1 MTVTT
6 EQFRSIIEC
15 LEART
20 PTDLI
25 EITKQWLQEMPK
37 LGHVLSLWQCHRV
50 DSESEVEITSE
61 DILTALA
68 YQSIKQIVEKKNRP
82 PDLWKEVEI
91 DPVIQDSKDYWI
103 TDIKSY
109 EMWVLEPNTL
119 RVVGGEKAYECKV
132 PIRFDHEGDLVD
144 EKSLIEMSQRLVEF
158 LPTD

>member
-1 MTVTT
+1 MTITT
-6 EQFRSIIEC
+6 EGFRSIIEC

-20 PTDLI
+20 PTDLT
-25 EITKQWLQEMPK
+25 EITKQWLQEMPES
-37 LGHVLSLWQCHRV
+37 GHILSLWQCHRA
-50 DSESEVEITSE
+50 DSEVEITSE

-91 DPVIQDSKDYWI
+91 DPVIQDNEDCWI

-132 PIRFDHEGDLVD
+132 PIHFDHVGDLAD
-144 EKSLIEMSQRLVEF
+144 EKILIEMSQRLVEF
-158 LPTD
+158 LLTD